1 MFDFPVIT
9 ANYEAQIKQLDNLL
23 AKPQKHRDALVE
35 AAAELFCRQGFAATG
50 TKAILEKS
58 GAPRG
63 SLYHYFPE
71 GKEAIGAAAV
81 EAAGKTL
88 TNAIK
93 KLGDELPCAADFVI
107 EYATMLA
114 EWMERSDYTNG
125 NPISTIVLETV
136 PQSAM
141 ITPVAHRTHEIWVE
155 HVCEMLAKEN
165 WPEDRR
171 RATSQLIL
179 SAFEGALV
187 AARASHSSEPLHSIA
202 SEMAIFLRSQRPE

>member
-1 MFDFPVIT
+1 M
-9 ANYEAQIKQLDNLL
+9 

-50 TKAILEKS
+50 TNAILEKS

-71 GKEAIGAAAV
+71 GKEQIGAAAV

-93 KLGDELPCAADFVI
+93 KIGEELPTAADFVV
-107 EYATMLA
+107 EYATLLS
-114 EWMERSDYTNG
+114 EWMERSGYRNG

-136 PQSAM
+136 PQSEK
-141 ITPVAHRTHEIWVE
+141 ITPVAHRTHEIWIE
-155 HVCEMLAKEN
+155 HVCELLAREG
-165 WPEDRR
+165 WPENRR
-171 RATSQLIL
+171 RATSRLIL

-187 AARASHSSEPLHSIA
+187 AARASRSSEPLQSVA
-202 SEMAIFLRSQRPE
+202 SEMAIFLKIEQR